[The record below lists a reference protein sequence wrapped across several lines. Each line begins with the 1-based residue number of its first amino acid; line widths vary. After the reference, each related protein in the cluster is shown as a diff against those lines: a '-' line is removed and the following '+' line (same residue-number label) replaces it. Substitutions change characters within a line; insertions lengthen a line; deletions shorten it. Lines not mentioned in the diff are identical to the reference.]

1 MIRSSGR
8 RAGSTTTSVKEAT
21 PYARW
26 ASVVSYPEEAELELR
41 AAAEVVLQQVAEAA
55 LAQRVGASVG
65 EGCSCSSMG
74 RSGALFEE
82 SGEARGSAD
91 QPPMTFKGSILE
103 GGLHDHIPIV
113 PPDEGQRVTVGKR
126 LRVLSE
132 AERRQSLNSKTQVAH
147 HNSDMPLGRQLEDSR
162 KPERRRHSISHEE
175 PTPMASAFGD
185 GLVPD
190 CSGGAASTASSL
202 TDRVPCGKVDSK
214 VLAFK
219 QKVFARNA
227 SAAPRESWRPDRS
240 LLEGDP
246 WADCDDIA
254 EEDAIEWF
262 SDFFARR
269 DAGRRGTPEAVV
281 AKAMASEQ
289 PCASLKHRLK
299 KLVLEP
305 VTLLAEEANLLPL
318 PETRCKEGAGAG
330 QSDRDLSRMSTA
342 SCCSRGGNAA
352 GSAPSTP
359 RRSTENAAAAPVV
372 AAQPALDCAAS
383 RGTDKDVQ
391 FRALCVVDEV
401 WLRLG
406 QDDKRALL
414 DLLKDTRRQII
425 TTQVQKM
432 RSASKKV
439 SRGRPESSS
448 SAEPKSVLAGGLLA
462 NGLELIVLEEH

>member
-1 MIRSSGR
+1 MADPTGRSSADWTT
-8 RAGSTTTSVKEAT
+8 RAGGGQAT

-162 KPERRRHSISHEE
+162 KPERRRHSISDAAPGFHEE

-214 VLAFK
+214 AFGGEGL
-219 QKVFARNA
+219 
-227 SAAPRESWRPDRS
+227 REKRERCP
-240 LLEGDP
+240 EG
-246 WADCDDIA
+246 
-254 EEDAIEWF
+254 
-262 SDFFARR
+262 
-269 DAGRRGTPEAVV
+269 VV
-281 AKAMASEQ
+281 A
-289 PCASLKHRLK
+289 
-299 KLVLEP
+299 
-305 VTLLAEEANLLPL
+305 
-318 PETRCKEGAGAG
+318 
-330 QSDRDLSRMSTA
+330 SRQE
-342 SCCSRGGNAA
+342 
-352 GSAPSTP
+352 SA
-359 RRSTENAAAAPVV
+359 
-372 AAQPALDCAAS
+372 
-383 RGTDKDVQ
+383 
-391 FRALCVVDEV
+391 
-401 WLRLG
+401 
-406 QDDKRALL
+406 
-414 DLLKDTRRQII
+414 
-425 TTQVQKM
+425 
-432 RSASKKV
+432 
-439 SRGRPESSS
+439 RGRP
-448 SAEPKSVLAGGLLA
+448 VG
-462 NGLELIVLEEH
+462 

>member
-103 GGLHDHIPIV
+103 
-113 PPDEGQRVTVGKR
+113 
-126 LRVLSE
+126 

-162 KPERRRHSISHEE
+162 KPERRRHSISDAAPGFHEE